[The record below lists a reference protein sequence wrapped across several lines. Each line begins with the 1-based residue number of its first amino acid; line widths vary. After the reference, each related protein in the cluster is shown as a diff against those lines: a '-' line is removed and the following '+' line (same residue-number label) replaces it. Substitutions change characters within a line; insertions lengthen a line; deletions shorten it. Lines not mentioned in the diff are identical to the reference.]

1 MLAEAGRSDQGG
13 CLMVTDALNYN
24 AQTLS
29 LVADIPVGTVRI
41 GLGRF
46 TVPEMIDMMDNRIVI
61 REWGKYRGAA
71 RLEKRPQADGE
82 RR

>member
-46 TVPEMIDMMDNRIVI
+46 TVLEMIDMMDNRIVI
-61 REWGKYRGAA
+61 REWGKYRGADKPVKP
-71 RLEKRPQADGE
+71 LPIDGE